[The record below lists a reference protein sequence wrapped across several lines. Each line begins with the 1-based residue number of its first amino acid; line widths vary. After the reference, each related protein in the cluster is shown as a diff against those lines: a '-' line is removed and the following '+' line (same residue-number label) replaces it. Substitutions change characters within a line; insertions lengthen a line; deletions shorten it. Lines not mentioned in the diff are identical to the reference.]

1 MIMRLAAAAGLMS
14 IWTSPAL
21 ATEWFIC
28 SDGEKASFSVLV
40 GSLGVGSATDFTV
53 SVGDKIWSTKQG
65 EGIPIV
71 KSQAYENDSMLLA
84 DVAAED
90 LSSVVA
96 ELRVFKSAEADA
108 IATGGTLRVAGEGV
122 WAVSCPN
129 E

>member
-1 MIMRLAAAAGLMS
+1 MIGRLVAAAGLMS
-14 IWTSPAL
+14 IWTGSAL

>member
-1 MIMRLAAAAGLMS
+1 
-14 IWTSPAL
+14 
-21 ATEWFIC
+21 
-28 SDGEKASFSVLV
+28 
-40 GSLGVGSATDFTV
+40 
-53 SVGDKIWSTKQG
+53 
-65 EGIPIV
+65 
-71 KSQAYENDSMLLA
+71 MLLA

-108 IATGGTLRVAGEGV
+108 IAAGGTLRVAGEGV